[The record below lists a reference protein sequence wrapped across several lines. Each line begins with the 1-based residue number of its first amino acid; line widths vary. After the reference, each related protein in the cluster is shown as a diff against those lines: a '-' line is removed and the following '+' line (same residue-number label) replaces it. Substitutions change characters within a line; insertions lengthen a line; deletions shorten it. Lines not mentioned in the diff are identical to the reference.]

1 MISPLIA
8 WIKLSDQEPYGRVSR
23 CGLLRLLA
31 IIFTL
36 TLATPTTV
44 PVAIAKLFP
53 VVVSLSLVVMF
64 TLLAKDHPEVY
75 MASSVPVTTKLPPLP
90 AGKVPIANVVV
101 GIVIPVGT
109 ISVMTTLAAVFPP
122 LFPYVIV

>member
-8 WIKLSDQEPYGRVSR
+8 WIKLSDQEPYGSVSR
-23 CGLLRLLA
+23 CGLLRLFA
-31 IIFTL
+31 MIFRL

-53 VVVSLSLVVMF
+53 VVASSSVVVIF
-64 TLLAKDHPEVY
+64 TLLAKVHPELY
-75 MASSVPVTTKLPPLP
+75 IALSVPVTTKLPPLP
-90 AGKVPIANVVV
+90 AGKELIVNVVV

-109 ISVMTTLAAVFPP
+109 ISVMTTLVAVFPP
-122 LFPYVIV
+122 LFP